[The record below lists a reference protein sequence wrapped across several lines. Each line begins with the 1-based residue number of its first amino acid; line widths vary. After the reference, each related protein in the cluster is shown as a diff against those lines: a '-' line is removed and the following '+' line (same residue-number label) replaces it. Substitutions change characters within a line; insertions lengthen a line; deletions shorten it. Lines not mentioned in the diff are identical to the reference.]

1 VCSPASGVVARGRP
15 RSASVPVGEHGPM
28 RIEFTLDC
36 VDLEATAGFWQA
48 ALGYSRGQ
56 VIEGRYVSLAGDGPA
71 MTLQR
76 VAEPKMTK
84 NRLHLDLLVA
94 DLDGEVARLQRLGAS
109 LLPPGAREEF
119 GQRWFVLADVEG
131 NEFCVAHDPDE

>member
-1 VCSPASGVVARGRP
+1 
-15 RSASVPVGEHGPM
+15 
-28 RIEFTLDC
+28 
-36 VDLEATAGFWQA
+36 
-48 ALGYSRGQ
+48 
-56 VIEGRYVSLAGDGPA
+56 VSLAGDGPA

-76 VAEPKMTK
+76 VAAPKTTR